1 MTVPTVIGVVDNL
14 HRGLGAAVRKLRQ
27 ERGWTQEEL
36 AEAAD
41 LHMTYIS
48 DLERGAR
55 SPGLTTQQRLANAL
69 GVKVWELLKL
79 AEDD

>member
-1 MTVPTVIGVVDNL
+1 VDDL
-14 HRGLGAAVRKLRQ
+14 RRRLGAAVRQLRQ
-27 ERGWTQEEL
+27 ERGWTQDQL

-55 SPGLTTQQRLANAL
+55 SPGLAIQQRLAGAL
-69 GVKVWELLKL
+69 DVKLWQLFKL
-79 AEDD
+79 AEGE

>member
-1 MTVPTVIGVVDNL
+1 VADDL
-14 HRGLGAAVRKLRQ
+14 RRRLGAAVRQLRQ
-27 ERGWTQEEL
+27 ERGWTQDEL

-55 SPGLTTQQRLANAL
+55 SPGLAIQQQLAMAL
-69 GVKVWELLKL
+69 GVKVWQLFKL
-79 AEDD
+79 AEAD